1 MKLILRKNMKNQED
15 MIMKHIMEHYGAAI
29 ITGVVLVALGVTLVA
44 FSKSTFVVDQFKAA
58 LTSFFT
64 NMEGLKAGTGIT
76 GGIS

>member
-44 FSKSTFVVDQFKAA
+44 FSKSTFIVDQFKGA

-64 NMEGLKAGTGIT
+64 NMGALGASGGIT
-76 GGIS
+76 IS